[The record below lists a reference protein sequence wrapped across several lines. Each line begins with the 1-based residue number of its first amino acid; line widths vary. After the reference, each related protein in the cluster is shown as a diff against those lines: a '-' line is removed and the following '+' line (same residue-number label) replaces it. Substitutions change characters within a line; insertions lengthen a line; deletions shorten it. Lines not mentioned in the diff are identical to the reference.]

1 MIRAL
6 TLMELSTIK
15 KIKKDIKVLNQQIKK
30 IHNRIKKKLDDEKVD
45 ETCQA
50 SQTCEIMED
59 LRL

>member
-6 TLMELSTIK
+6 TLMDLSTIK

-30 IHNRIKKKLDDEKVD
+30 IHNRIRKKLEEREQD
-45 ETCQA
+45 
-50 SQTCEIMED
+50 EIMED